1 MLHRRTAGLALAGA
15 ALLAP
20 SLARAQDAS
29 DLRMQAITATT
40 ASLNAARLGTQRAQN
55 PQVRQ
60 FAQLEAE
67 EQVAAM
73 EAMQLAGITM
83 PSQVSMRDDT
93 ARMMATVQSAQGMEF
108 DRAFLA
114 MQKAGHEDLL
124 RIHSQLKATGASTA
138 ERIIGT
144 MAVPAIKSHLATIEM
159 LMAMR
164 G

>member
-1 MLHRRTAGLALAGA
+1 MLHRRTTGLALAGA
-15 ALLAP
+15 ALFVP
-20 SLARAQDAS
+20 TLARAQGAS
-29 DLRMQAITATT
+29 DLRMQAITAST
-40 ASLNAARLGTQRAQN
+40 ASLNSARLGSQRAQN
-55 PQVRQ
+55 PMVRQ
-60 FAQLEAE
+60 FAALEAE
-67 EQVAAM
+67 EQMAAM

-83 PSQVSMRDDT
+83 PAQVSMRDDT
-93 ARMMATVQSAQGMEF
+93 ARMMASVQSAQGADF

-124 RIHSQLKATGASTA
+124 RIHTQVKASGATEA

>member
-1 MLHRRTAGLALAGA
+1 MLHRRHAGLALAGA
-15 ALLAP
+15 ALVLPAI
-20 SLARAQDAS
+20 ARAQGSA
-29 DLRMQAITATT
+29 DLRMQALTAST
-40 ASLNAARLGTQRAQN
+40 ASLNSARLGVQRAQN
-55 PQVRQ
+55 PMVRQ

-67 EQVAAM
+67 EQMAAM
-73 EAMQLAGITM
+73 EAMQLAGITV
-83 PSQVSMRDDT
+83 PAQVSMRDDT
-93 ARMMATVQSAQGMEF
+93 ARMMASVQAAQGAEF

-124 RIHSQLKATGASTA
+124 RIHTQVKASGATEA

-159 LMAMR
+159 LMNQR